1 MNKTMT
7 AANDSRMILD
17 EQHVKII
24 FDGTMTRPQL
34 DHPEGP
40 AFDRE
45 GRALLRRGTGTDLSR
60 VSGRSHDRTG
70 R

>member
-1 MNKTMT
+1 MT
-7 AANDSRMILD
+7 AAHDSRMILD

-34 DHPEGP
+34 DHPEGL
-40 AFDRE
+40 AFDRK
-45 GRALLRRGTGTDLSR
+45 
-60 VSGRSHDRTG
+60 GRSTAAGNRDRSFACLWKIA